1 MKRLLTLL
9 TTLLLLPLALTAQD
23 LLGDA
28 VLAKVGDKVFTSY
41 DVRQAASA
49 AEHELSPTLSE
60 AERMEAVAEIR
71 KSTLDSMVLTEL
83 VWMDFKTLKGKI
95 PTSILQERIDQ
106 ITQTQA
112 GASEERLRDMLH
124 QQNMTYKEFEDNL
137 AKQLGVEMLLYDRT
151 RRNIFVTDEQIQ
163 KYYDEHSQDF
173 LQKRRYHVEAIMLPL
188 TDEGRAT
195 ASTIQQELA
204 KGTPFA
210 DLAKKY
216 STGANAEQ
224 GGDLG
229 WLETMAP
236 QLQTVVN
243 TLKPGETAK
252 DPLVLGSALYL
263 VRLAGTEGGE
273 IPALDTKLKNAIK
286 QILVDQ
292 EADRRLEEY
301 RKALFMKYPVRMY

>member
-9 TTLLLLPLALTAQD
+9 TTLLLLPLALSAQD

-41 DVRQAASA
+41 DVRQASASA
-49 AEHELSPTLSE
+49 ERELSATLSE

-83 VWMDFKTLKGKI
+83 VWMDFKALKGKI

-106 ITQTQA
+106 IVQSQA

-163 KYYDEHSQDF
+163 KYYDEHKQDF
-173 LQKRRYHVEAIMLPL
+173 LQKRRFHVEAIMLPL
-188 TDEGRAT
+188 TTEGRAT
-195 ASTIQQELA
+195 ATAIREELA
-204 KGTPFA
+204 QGTPFA
-210 DLAKKY
+210 ELAKKH
-216 STGANAEQ
+216 SVGANAEQ

-236 QLQTVVN
+236 QLQAVVDA
-243 TLKPGETAK
+243 LKPSEIAK
-252 DPLVLGSALYL
+252 EPLVLGSSLYL
-263 VRLAGTEGGE
+263 VRLAGVEGGE
-273 IPALDTKLKNAIK
+273 IPALDAKLQTVIK
-286 QILVDQ
+286 QILVEQ
-292 EADRRLEEY
+292 EADRRLGEY
-301 RKALFMKYPVRMY
+301 RKTLFMKYPVRMY